1 VLLERK
7 YKLRLVER
15 CQFMWRNVVLRNH
28 AKEEILV
35 KRALSR
41 PNVIE
46 DFIAKSLEG
55 LQVAELDEWVIWNLF
70 KRGIT
75 LKKTGI
81 VKVTFREG
89 DV

>member
-1 VLLERK
+1 MSIHV
-7 YKLRLVER
+7 
-15 CQFMWRNVVLRNH
+15 RNVVLRNH

-41 PNVIE
+41 PNVIS
-46 DFIAKSLEG
+46 DFIMKSLEG
-55 LQVAELDEWVIWNLF
+55 LQIAELDEWVIWNIF

-89 DV
+89 GV